1 MREFHAAVAALVVQ
15 VGWAV
20 VFESGVRFT
29 DARRAISTM
38 LAVKILGHFSMWWA
52 AQWCLVQ

>member
-1 MREFHAAVAALVVQ
+1 MAVAALVIR

-20 VFESGVRFT
+20 GFESGVHFT
-29 DARRAISTM
+29 DARRASSTI
-38 LAVKILGHFSMWWA
+38 LGVKILGHFLMWWA